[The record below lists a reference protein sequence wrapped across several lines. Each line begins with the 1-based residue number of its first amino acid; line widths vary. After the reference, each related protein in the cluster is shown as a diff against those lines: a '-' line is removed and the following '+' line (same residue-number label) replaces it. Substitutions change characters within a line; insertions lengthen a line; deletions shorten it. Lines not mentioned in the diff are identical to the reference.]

1 LDAKA
6 EGKDVRATLVKVL
19 KEAGVAMNR
28 ERYDVALELL
38 LDFRTELKRT

>member
-1 LDAKA
+1 
-6 EGKDVRATLVKVL
+6 VKVL